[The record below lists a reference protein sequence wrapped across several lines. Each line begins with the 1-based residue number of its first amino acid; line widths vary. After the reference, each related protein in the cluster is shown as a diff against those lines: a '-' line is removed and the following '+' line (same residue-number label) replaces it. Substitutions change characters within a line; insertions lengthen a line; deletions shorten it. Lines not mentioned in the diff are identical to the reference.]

1 MEEEDITRNWG
12 SKASNYYGQDE
23 ADIDDEVHQQ
33 EAWLLQKKR
42 LNYLEPGNFGLIGLA
57 SLDKEDAIS
66 SPLSKKKE
74 NDKSVGRDKK
84 REERKSRKKKKSET
98 AGLSLSLNEDMD
110 VEEIT
115 IEATDAQAK
124 KEAKRGDSPS
134 DEEINVKTLEEGEAL
149 TKKQKLSLLR
159 KEHPELLNL
168 IKDLEDVTN
177 SLQKMQPLL
186 IRMNLLTDEGR
197 KWVQLQVK
205 LRQEYIMNICFYLRL
220 QAKGGFRNEHPVIG
234 RILKI
239 RTLLKKYAKLDA
251 TMEAEMEKVRS
262 VPMLTTDDGA
272 KLNCDETPIEDEDDS
287 SMSGGRSGNRA
298 PRKYGREDDDDET
311 PIRYGRHDDEH
322 DYFDP
327 DMEDDD
333 DYDDDDD
340 DYDDDD
346 DDDFDPMD
354 MYDLMGPH
362 RRPGLPSRIPII
374 RSAETPQIAGRGDY
388 NAPSIPLRIRNSRD
402 MFALPKRTI
411 KAQDK
416 MEDPN
421 LLPFMPNKQQASE
434 ILNEAQRQQKRK
446 ERPEPSADANVNFRE
461 RKKVRPEEPD
471 ADAFLKESNDN
482 ATSSKDVGDGA
493 PILSKKQQK
502 EQKRL
507 EERIKNL
514 PEPEKEVEG
523 KRKAT
528 KHILNNRGLVRS
540 RKKTAGNAR
549 VTNRNKY
556 EKAIK
561 RRKGQVLD
569 VREGAADGATY
580 EGEATG
586 VRTTLKKSKTLT

>member
-57 SLDKEDAIS
+57 SLDKEDAAIS
-66 SPLSKKKE
+66 SPCLSKKKE
-74 NDKSVGRDKK
+74 NENSDKRDKK
-84 REERKSRKKKKSET
+84 REERKSRKKNKSEII
-98 AGLSLSLNEDMD
+98 EDMD
-110 VEEIT
+110 VEEVT
-115 IEATDAQAK
+115 IEASDAQAK
-124 KEAKRGDSPS
+124 KEEAKRKDSSS

-186 IRMNLLTDEGR
+186 IRMNLLTEEGR

-220 QAKGGFRNEHPVIG
+220 QAKGGFQNEHPVIG

-262 VPMLTTDDGA
+262 IPMA
-272 KLNCDETPIEDEDDS
+272 KLNNDETHTEEEDDS
-287 SMSGGRSGNRA
+287 SMSGSRSGNNKKA
-298 PRKYGREDDDDET
+298 ARKYGR
-311 PIRYGRHDDEH
+311 GHDDEH

-327 DMEDDD
+327 DTGDDDFDEDDD
-333 DYDDDDD
+333 DDF
-340 DYDDDD
+340 DDDD

-362 RRPGLPSRIPII
+362 RRPGMPSLIPII

-388 NAPSIPLRIRNSRD
+388 NSPPIPLNIRNSRD
-402 MFALPKRTI
+402 MFALPKRSI
-411 KAQDK
+411 KVQDK
-416 MEDPN
+416 MEDPS
-421 LLPFMPNKQQASE
+421 LMPFMPNKQQASE

-446 ERPEPSADANVNFRE
+446 DRPEPSADVQVNFRE

-471 ADAFLKESNDN
+471 ADAFLQESNDN
-482 ATSSKDVGDGA
+482 ATSSKDVGDA

-549 VTNRNKY
+549 VTNRHKY
-556 EKAIK
+556 EKATK